1 MTQRMNQRPLDT
13 QRPLDANKPQSILKS
28 VHEGMEVYDSA
39 NKKAGKVK
47 ELYFGASSDEM
58 MRHGPGAATA
68 PDPSLRDNSLIDDIA
83 RGIFDSTDV
92 PEEMQQRLINDGF
105 IRIDAAGIFTGDRFV
120 LPEQI
125 DHVDGNNVYLNISRD
140 GLLKR

>member
-1 MTQRMNQRPLDT
+1 MTHRPLDT
-13 QRPLDANKPQSILKS
+13 QRPLDASKPQSILKN
-28 VHEGMEVYDSA
+28 VREGMEVYDNQ

-58 MRHGPGAATA
+58 MRHGAGAATA
-68 PDPSLRDNSLIDDIA
+68 PDPNLRADSLIDDVA
-83 RGIFDSTDV
+83 RGIFDTNDV

-105 IRIDAAGIFTGDRFV
+105 VRIDAAGIFTGDRFV

-125 DHVDGNNVYLNISRD
+125 DHVDDKKVYLNISRD
-140 GLLKR
+140 G